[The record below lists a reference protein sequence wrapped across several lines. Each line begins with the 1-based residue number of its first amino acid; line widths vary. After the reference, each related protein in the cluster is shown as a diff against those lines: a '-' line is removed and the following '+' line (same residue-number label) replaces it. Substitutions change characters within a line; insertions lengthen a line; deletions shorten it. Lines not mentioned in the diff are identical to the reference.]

1 MNVLRVWI
9 TLPDGETTELG
20 ELAFDEPRPN
30 GTAPTAFRYASS
42 WLARKDAFPINPDPQ
57 MLPLV
62 ATEFQASHLGPPLQ
76 ALNDALPDDWG
87 RRLIIAAHRLPR
99 HQQSPYWIMRAVG
112 GNGLGAL
119 SFSEKAT
126 SPTRTRSSHALADLA
141 AAAVAFDAHQPI
153 EDAELKRLYAA
164 GATPGGARPK
174 ALVAADG
181 GEWIA
186 KFPSVV
192 RDNAFDVVGLEA
204 TSLELARCAGLDV
217 PESHL
222 VDLGKRRALL
232 VRRFDI
238 TPAGGRVHMLSLGT
252 LCREA
257 GGIHCQSY
265 NDPAAAV
272 RKFSD
277 DGDDLIRFFRQ
288 MCFNAAIGNTDDH
301 LKNFAMIRDEYGYR
315 LSPAFDLVPDI
326 GRNGDHVMAMGH
338 QFGTPNGG
346 ELLDIGWRWLRDR
359 VQVKRI
365 VGEVIDNVAG
375 FQDTAEKLGVTP
387 ASVEFFAADIE
398 KRTQK
403 MRTGL

>member
-1 MNVLRVWI
+1 MNFLRIWI

-42 WLARKDAFPINPDPQ
+42 WLERKDAFPINPDPQ

-87 RRLIIAAHRLPR
+87 RRLIIAEQRLPR
-99 HQQSPYWIMRAVG
+99 HQQSPYWIMRAVA
-112 GNGLGAL
+112 GNSLGAL
-119 SFSEKAT
+119 SFSGKTTPPA
-126 SPTRTRSSHALADLA
+126 RTRSSHALADLA
-141 AAAVAFDAHQPI
+141 TAAAAFDAHQPI

-174 ALVAADG
+174 ALVAAHG

-192 RDNAFDVVGLEA
+192 RDNGFDVVGLEA

-232 VRRFDI
+232 IRRFDI
-238 TPAGGRVHMLSLGT
+238 TPAGGRVHMLSLST

-265 NDPAAAV
+265 NDPAAAI
-272 RKFSD
+272 RKFTD

-288 MCFNAAIGNTDDH
+288 MSFNAAIGNTDDH
-301 LKNFAMIRDEYGYR
+301 LKNFAMIRDERGYR

-338 QFGTPNGG
+338 QFGTPSGG
-346 ELLDIGWRWLRDR
+346 DLLDVGRQWFHDPARAK
-359 VQVKRI
+359 QI
-365 VGEVIDNVAG
+365 VEEVIGTVDRFRA
-375 FQDTAEKLGVTP
+375 TAKEFGVTP
-387 ASVEFFAADIE
+387 DSVEFFAADIE
-398 KRTQK
+398 KRIRK
-403 MRTGL
+403 MRAGL

>member
-1 MNVLRVWI
+1 MNVLRIWI

-20 ELAFDEPRPN
+20 ELVFDEPRPN

-42 WLARKDAFPINPDPQ
+42 WLALKGAFPINPDPQ

-99 HQQSPYWIMRAVG
+99 HQQNPYWIMRAVA

-119 SFSEKAT
+119 SFSEKAA
-126 SPTRTRSSHALADLA
+126 PPVRARSSHALADLA
-141 AAAVAFDAHQPI
+141 VAAAAFDAHQPI

-164 GATPGGARPK
+164 GATLGGARPK
-174 ALVAADG
+174 ALVAAHG

-192 RDNAFDVVGLEA
+192 RDNGFDVVGLEA
-204 TSLELARCAGLDV
+204 ASLELARCAGLDV

-232 VRRFDI
+232 IRRFDI
-238 TPAGGRVHMLSLGT
+238 TSAGGRVHMLSLGT

-265 NDPAAAV
+265 NDPAAAI

-277 DGDDLIRFFRQ
+277 DGTDLSRFFRQ
-288 MCFNAAIGNTDDH
+288 MSFNAAIGNTDDH
-301 LKNFAMIRDEYGYR
+301 LKNFAMIRDEHGYR

-338 QFGTPNGG
+338 QFGTPSGD
-346 ELLDIGWRWLRDR
+346 ELLDIGWHWLRDR
-359 VQVKRI
+359 VQAKRI
-365 VGEVIDNVAG
+365 VEEVIDTVTRFRG
-375 FQDTAEKLGVTP
+375 TAEELGITP
-387 ASVEFFAADIE
+387 DSIEFFAADIE
-398 KRTQK
+398 QRIRI
-403 MRTGL
+403 MRAGL

>member
-1 MNVLRVWI
+1 MNFLRIWI
-9 TLPDGETTELG
+9 TLPDGETSELG

-30 GTAPTAFRYASS
+30 GSAPTAFRYASA
-42 WLARKDAFPINPDPQ
+42 WLARRDAFPIYPDTQ

-76 ALNDALPDDWG
+76 ILSDSLPDDWG
-87 RRLIIAAHRLPR
+87 RRLIIAEQRLPR
-99 HQQSPYWIMRAVG
+99 HRQSPYWIMRAVS

-119 SFSEKAT
+119 SFSGKT
-126 SPTRTRSSHALADLA
+126 TPPPRPRSSHALAELA
-141 AAAVAFDAHQPI
+141 AAAAAFDAHQPI

-174 ALVAADG
+174 ALVAAHG

-186 KFPSVV
+186 KFPSVA
-192 RDNAFDVVGLEA
+192 RDNGFDVVGLEA

-222 VDLGKRRALL
+222 VDLGQRRALL
-232 VRRFDI
+232 IRRFDI

-265 NDPAAAV
+265 NDPAAAI
-272 RKFSD
+272 RKFTD
-277 DGDDLIRFFRQ
+277 DADDLMRFFRQ
-288 MCFNAAIGNTDDH
+288 MAFNAAIGNTDDH
-301 LKNFAMIRDEYGYR
+301 LKNFAMIRDEGGYR

-338 QFGTPNGG
+338 QFGTPSGG
-346 ELLDIGWRWLRDR
+346 DLLDVGKHWLHNRA
-359 VQVKRI
+359 QAKQI
-365 VGEVIDNVAG
+365 VEEVIGAVAG
-375 FQDTAEKLGVTP
+375 FPGMAEALGVAP
-387 ASVEFFAADIE
+387 DSVAFFAADIE
-398 KRTQK
+398 RRIRK
-403 MRTGL
+403 MRAGL